1 MRSRTRARSRSNGV
15 CCCGSIADRPAI
27 RLRPDEM
34 LSGENEKGLC
44 GGVVTI
50 ARNSAEVG
58 AAALHPNG
66 CTTAVVKLMTI
77 TMNREKDRKEGEGKN
92 FVRQRGRMLKRKRAV

>member
-1 MRSRTRARSRSNGV
+1 MRSRTRACSRSNGV

-34 LSGENEKGLC
+34 LSGENEKRLC
-44 GGVVTI
+44 SGVVTI

-58 AAALHPNG
+58 ADALHPNR

-77 TMNREKDRKEGEGKN
+77 TMNREKDRKEGEG
-92 FVRQRGRMLKRKRAV
+92 